1 MSEFSILVDERDLA
15 EGYRLSLKQ
24 LQADPDVNKPRLRRE
39 IARIEKQIAQ
49 LTANIN
55 KIVSEAE
62 QAR

>member
-1 MSEFSILVDERDLA
+1 MSEFSNLVDERSMAKSYLL
-15 EGYRLSLKQ
+15 GIKQ